1 MKSNV
6 GHHLS
11 ALVSGLVFG
20 AGLVISGMTQPQKVL
35 GFLDPFG
42 RFDASLIL
50 VMMGAIAVHFVAY
63 RIRSKRSGP
72 LFSPKFLVP
81 TRRDIDAKL
90 LAGAFIFGA
99 GWGLGGYCP
108 GPGIVSLAGGG
119 LSALAFVGAMVIG
132 MLGTIQAEALLARRK
147 VSVVNKGAES
157 TAQAPAGSVQRGHT
171 AKS

>member
-1 MKSNV
+1 MKTNA

-11 ALVSGLVFG
+11 ALVAGLVFG

-63 RIRSKRSGP
+63 RVRNKRSAP

-119 LSALAFVGAMVIG
+119 LSALAFVSAMVIG
-132 MLGTIQAEALLARRK
+132 MLATIQVEALMARQK
-147 VSVVNKGAES
+147 TKK
-157 TAQAPAGSVQRGHT
+157 AQPPASNVQRGHT
-171 AKS
+171 ANP